1 MVKNIVDLL
10 QTNEFYNQSEA
21 IDIAKGRYELPSTW
35 KETWKL
41 IKRIW
46 LRRKSK

>member
-10 QTNEFYNQSEA
+10 QTNEFYNQSER
-21 IDIAKGRYELPSTW
+21 IDIAKGRYELPITW

-46 LRRKSK
+46 LKRKSK

>member
-10 QTNEFYNQSEA
+10 QTNDFYGQSDK
-21 IDIAKGRYELPSTW
+21 IDIAKGRYELPTTW

-41 IKRIW
+41 IKRLW
-46 LRRKSK
+46 QRRKLK